1 MIQADK
7 EVAEEKL
14 AVAKP
19 ALEEAEAALQTIKP
33 AHIASIRK
41 LQKPPHLIMR
51 IMDCVLILLM
61 RKLDS
66 VTVDAE
72 KNCVKPT
79 WAESLRMMSAGGFLQ
94 YLMTYNKVNIQK
106 QWPH

>member
-1 MIQADK
+1 
-7 EVAEEKL
+7 
-14 AVAKP
+14 
-19 ALEEAEAALQTIKP
+19 
-33 AHIASIRK
+33 
-41 LQKPPHLIMR
+41 
-51 IMDCVLILLM
+51 MDCVLILFM

-94 YLMTYNKVNIQK
+94 SLMTYNKVNVQK
-106 QWPH
+106 